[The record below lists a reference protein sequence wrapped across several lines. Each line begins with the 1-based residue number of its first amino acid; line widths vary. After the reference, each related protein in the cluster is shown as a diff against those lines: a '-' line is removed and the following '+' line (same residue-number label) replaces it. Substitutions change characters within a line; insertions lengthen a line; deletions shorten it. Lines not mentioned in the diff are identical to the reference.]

1 MARRRTKSMAEA
13 SNSPPPAA
21 VARATRSRKSLALS
35 SLFETQHP
43 LPMASEQ
50 GSTGQRRSSR
60 SAPKRGEG
68 LALSPTAGVSPMV
81 TRGKQAKD
89 ESDGK
94 DKDHEDETP
103 RDCWRSPENSA
114 KCTATTPPPVPDAR
128 DHDEES
134 LVDEADKRDEEHLDE
149 DRQDDDNDYGHR
161 DEDEGNAPPGPI
173 STRSSPDRQGYYTSP
188 LDGGDRMSS
197 PSASRNCDTVSTKR
211 RRKKTRNPHISP
223 NKQRQLR
230 QKQRE
235 REEKRKGDVVSSPM
249 STAGSGSGAFPQYPP
264 VPVAAEG
271 IPTPTSPPP
280 PVASPMVNQAFQEDF
295 GPPFNGEKN
304 TQKAG
309 EGPGTPADASSVD
322 AMAAVLFGTAMGG
335 FIEDADGDRAI
346 RDSSVGAGRNVIM
359 APETRDEDMPDVPAQ
374 PGASL
379 LNAPNNDETA
389 ESPSNQL
396 LAELQ
401 KNGDDA
407 TESTLSGQASPILAG
422 VSTPA
427 TTANGIAGSRRARC
441 MDGESSSRSRA
452 SPMRGLECS
461 QTSEAPEKDIVD
473 ISSGRRLSLGSSYA
487 DISEKNNANTGDN
500 TIKGNNTKS
509 RESNTRLVVRDG
521 PPSPKLE
528 RRDTEVAAGSIG
540 SPTKIT
546 SPRER
551 IEITVQL
558 EDQDPDSGTADEV
571 NAAAGVLLQMLNPD
585 NMVFTIGRKR
595 SHSEISSRGG
605 ENSPRHRESS
615 NKLPCPTC
623 PITVEQILS
632 CLEKKNAGD
641 RRMSFEAF
649 VDKHR
654 ALCANNVQD
663 EPLVSEGEAEEEDE
677 YGDYDEEEDEGEE
690 GGAGEELDGG
700 PEGGEEDYAVGGD
713 EELMEGDD
721 GVIQKTMPAAS
732 GAGAVLCKLAGLL
745 PGYLSIKPEDVDK
758 EIEIRRS
765 AITAGQLPE
774 GKSVEDILFIPIT
787 PISTF
792 QEYLENSKT
801 PAEKF
806 LVEEKI
812 VEALANMQVEY
823 LMIDEIIKRKEA
835 STPDGESTT
844 TGQVARGRRK
854 GKLRVARN
862 PLEPDDPVVWED
874 KKESELYGFSYDPAI
889 DKRGKQNADEQ
900 QAGKY
905 SIRGREL
912 RSRQKAVEMVL
923 YPGYEHIDQRVQT
936 IQPKATRRRKPA
948 ADKEKNGE
956 SLEQL
961 RAGSAPP
968 PVSAAPQKKRPGRP
982 PKNASSSLFLSAAS
996 SAAKDQASAQA
1007 LSRTHSA
1014 DNVARPRAGEKPKV
1028 DPNRTPP
1035 SSINGTLVRPSPDC
1049 LKIKFRGAR
1058 LAEYLNIVSQESN
1071 LALTQ
1076 RDFYAHPGPSSLVP
1090 ATTQSEPVSP
1100 TRFYPDKHTRQSDSF
1115 ISLTNGEI
1123 NGQRSES
1130 PVYDSAESNAGGY
1143 EGVGGGRPRSRGR
1156 GRARGRVRGTRGPG
1170 RPGRGSGLRVETSN
1184 AANPVGRVE
1193 PSSANPETPT
1203 RSAAEFSEAEDATMG
1218 AASDRGH
1225 NYHSNAFQAPS
1236 KTPGNAKHSTP
1247 AVMRF
1252 NSTPS
1257 PMYTVFPTRPGPHP
1271 LPLTSASPTYHDNR
1285 SSTETDHGRPRVRGK
1300 TYKTP
1305 ISVSL
1310 TEAQPK
1316 TTKEEEF
1323 IAAQNGNL
1331 GKRKRVKTALA
1342 YEAPRR
1348 KARAVASRDGAVGGG
1363 HSPGSVSGGGDD
1375 ETDSSEPDDDD
1386 SGGYGNEK

>member
-21 VARATRSRKSLALS
+21 IARATRSRKSLAS
-35 SLFETQHP
+35 SLLEAQQL

-50 GSTGQRRSSR
+50 GSIGQRRSSR

-68 LALSPTAGVSPMV
+68 LALSPTTGVSPMV
-81 TRGKQAKD
+81 TRGRQAKG
-89 ESDGK
+89 EGDGNK
-94 DKDHEDETP
+94 DKDHEDEAP
-103 RDCWRSPENSA
+103 RDRWRSPGNST
-114 KCTATTPPPVPDAR
+114 KHTVTTPPPIPGTRGD
-128 DHDEES
+128 DEES
-134 LVDEADKRDEEHLDE
+134 LADETDKKEEEHLDE
-149 DRQDDDNDYGHR
+149 DRQDDDNGYGHR
-161 DEDEGNAPPGPI
+161 NEDEGHVPPGPI
-173 STRSSPDRQGYYTSP
+173 STNSSPDGQGYYTSS
-188 LDGGDRMSS
+188 LNGGDRMSS
-197 PSASRNCDTVSTKR
+197 PSASRNYDAATTKR

-230 QKQRE
+230 QKQKE
-235 REEKRKGDVVSSPM
+235 REEKRKGDVVSSPV
-249 STAGSGSGAFPQYPP
+249 SAAGSGSGAFP
-264 VPVAAEG
+264 AETEG
-271 IPTPTSPPP
+271 IPAPVHLPPD
-280 PVASPMVNQAFQEDF
+280 ASQTANRAFEEDF
-295 GPPFNGEKN
+295 GPLLNSETN
-304 TQKAG
+304 AREAG
-309 EGPGTPADASSVD
+309 ERPAVPVDLSSVD
-322 AMAAVLFGTAMGG
+322 AAAEVLLETVMG
-335 FIEDADGDRAI
+335 ELSEDGDGGRVT
-346 RDSSVGAGRNVIM
+346 RDPSVKPGRDVVM
-359 APETRDEDMPDVPAQ
+359 APEARDEDMPDAPTQSGV
-374 PGASL
+374 SL
-379 LNAPNNDETA
+379 LNIAPNNDATA

-407 TESTLSGQASPILAG
+407 TEGTLSGQASPILAG

-427 TTANGIAGSRRARC
+427 TTVNGAAGSRRARC
-441 MDGESSSRSRA
+441 MDGESSEGRD

-461 QTSEAPEKDIVD
+461 RTSGAPEGD
-473 ISSGRRLSLGSSYA
+473 ISNISFGRRQSLGPSHA
-487 DISEKNNANTGDN
+487 DVSERDNANTGDDP
-500 TIKGNNTKS
+500 IKGNNTKS
-509 RESNTRLVVRDG
+509 REGNTRLVVRDG
-521 PPSPKLE
+521 PPSPTLE
-528 RRDTEVAAGSIG
+528 RRDTEVVAGGVG
-540 SPTKIT
+540 SPTRT
-546 SPRER
+546 ASPRER
-551 IEITVQL
+551 IEIRVQL
-558 EDQDPDSGTADEV
+558 EDQDPDSGTAHEA
-571 NAAAGVLLQMLNPD
+571 NAAANVLLQMLNP
-585 NMVFTIGRKR
+585 NNLVFAIGRKR

-605 ENSPRHRESS
+605 GNSPGHRAPS
-615 NKLPCPTC
+615 NKLLCPTC
-623 PITVEQILS
+623 PITMEKILPY
-632 CLEKKNAGD
+632 LEKKNVGD
-641 RRMSFEAF
+641 RRMSLEEF

-654 ALCANNVQD
+654 ELCANSIQD
-663 EPLVSEGEAEEEDE
+663 ESLVSEGEVEEEEE
-677 YGDYDEEEDEGEE
+677 YGDYDDEEDEGEE
-690 GGAGEELDGG
+690 GGAGEELDREL
-700 PEGGEEDYAVGGD
+700 EGGEEDYAADGD
-713 EELMEGDD
+713 GELMEGDA
-721 GVIQKTMPAAS
+721 GVTRKTVPTAS
-732 GAGAVLCKLAGLL
+732 GAVAVLCKLAGSL
-745 PGYLSIKPEDVDK
+745 PGYLSIKPEDIDK
-758 EIEIRRS
+758 EIEIRGS

-774 GKSVEDILFIPIT
+774 GRSIEDMLFTPIT

-792 QEYLENSKT
+792 QEYLENSET

-812 VEALANMQVEY
+812 VGALADMQEEY
-823 LMIDEIIKRKEA
+823 LRLDEIIKRKEA
-835 STPDGESTT
+835 STPDGEVTAIS
-844 TGQVARGRRK
+844 QVTRGRKK
-854 GKLRVARN
+854 GKPRAAHN
-862 PLEPDDPVVWED
+862 PLEPDDAVVWED
-874 KKESELYGFSYDPAI
+874 KKEAELYGFSYDPAI

-948 ADKEKNGE
+948 ADKERNGE
-956 SLEQL
+956 PLEQF

-968 PVSAAPQKKRPGRP
+968 PISTVPQKKRPGRP
-982 PKNASSSLFLSAAS
+982 PKNAPPSLFLSAA
-996 SAAKDQASAQA
+996 ATKDQASAQA

-1035 SSINGTLVRPSPDC
+1035 SSISGTLVRPSPDC

-1071 LALTQ
+1071 LVSTQ
-1076 RDFYAHPGPSSLVP
+1076 RDFYSRPGPSSLVP

-1115 ISLTNGEI
+1115 VSLTNGGV

-1130 PVYDSAESNAGGY
+1130 PVYDSAESNGR
-1143 EGVGGGRPRSRGR
+1143 GGGSKVSWK
-1156 GRARGRVRGTRGPG
+1156 RARGRTRGTRGPG

-1184 AANPVGRVE
+1184 AANPTGRVE
-1193 PSSANPETPT
+1193 PLSANPETPT
-1203 RSAAEFSEAEDATMG
+1203 LSAVEYSEAEDAAIG

-1236 KTPGNAKHSTP
+1236 RIPGSAKRSAP
-1247 AVMRF
+1247 AVMHF
-1252 NSTPS
+1252 NSTP
-1257 PMYTVFPTRPGPHP
+1257 PVYTVFSTRPGPHP
-1271 LPLTSASPTYHDNR
+1271 LPLTSTSPTYHDNR

-1305 ISVSL
+1305 ISISL
-1310 TEAQPK
+1310 TDAQPK

-1348 KARAVASRDGAVGGG
+1348 KARAVAGRDGAVGGG
-1363 HSPGSVSGGGDD
+1363 HSPGSVSGVGDD

-1386 SGGYGNEK
+1386 SGGYGK